1 MSKYLGAQTLKNTL
15 EFAGF
20 HLMPRDDSS
29 KYVTHWWREVQ
40 MPSGRPS
47 ARPLVILTV
56 VESARHRGMYLF
68 KTELTLDG
76 TDLDPKLQLP
86 TSQMSV
92 EDYVLTVVPSIGT
105 LFEVEDF
112 YIRKD
117 SFSNINENEEINV

>member
-1 MSKYLGAQTLKNTL
+1 
-15 EFAGF
+15 
-20 HLMPRDDSS
+20 
-29 KYVTHWWREVQ
+29 